1 MTIDDNIL
9 DMVKKA
15 AHLSWDMVTLVPPA
29 IVAQPPKYYDEWQ
42 EKRYNYWKEEKC
54 DQALIYY
61 RPVLFFSAL
70 GHVACK
76 GEVGNTLPTELTA
89 AGMLSLPTKLMT
101 QMYLILDRR
110 IPPLAR

>member
-1 MTIDDNIL
+1 MLKIFTKIDHIIAG
-9 DMVKKA
+9 MVKKA

-29 IVAQPPKYYDEWQ
+29 IVAQPHEFHDEWQ
-42 EKRYNYWKEEKC
+42 EKRYSYWKEENR

-76 GEVGNTLPTELTA
+76 GEVGNTLPTELATP
-89 AGMLSLPTKLMT
+89 GMTFLTL
-101 QMYLILDRR
+101 
-110 IPPLAR
+110 

>member
-1 MTIDDNIL
+1 
-9 DMVKKA
+9 MVKKA

-29 IVAQPPKYYDEWQ
+29 IVAQPHEFHDEWQ
-42 EKRYNYWKEEKC
+42 EKRYSYWKEENR

-76 GEVGNTLPTELTA
+76 GEVGNTLPTELATP
-89 AGMLSLPTKLMT
+89 GMTFLTL
-101 QMYLILDRR
+101 
-110 IPPLAR
+110 